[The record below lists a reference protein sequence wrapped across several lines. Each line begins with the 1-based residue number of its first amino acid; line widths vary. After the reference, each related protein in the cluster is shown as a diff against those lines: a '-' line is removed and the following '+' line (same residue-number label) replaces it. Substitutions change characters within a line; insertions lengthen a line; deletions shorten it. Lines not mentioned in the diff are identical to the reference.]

1 MPSTP
6 RGANPSSRSAPPE
19 PRKTPPV
26 RDDAGVS
33 SQVEKLRQIRESLG
47 RYQELD
53 RAVSVVPGAG
63 LRKALYK
70 RLTVEGARHLDPQAG
85 MSTKEG
91 SSAVTPPRPKSR
103 RPFGILG
110 GLLLL
115 AAAGGGLAVVYER
128 TLPRE
133 IQVADLSTA
142 TLPAAPRPAA
152 AGAEALPVLPKA
164 VQPESVWLV
173 EKDAGWEQYSN
184 GLRIETAF
192 ETPGDAR
199 RFRVFDMNG
208 RMSDA
213 QTEPIGILFHTSESD
228 IWPLDEANNEQL
240 RVSSQRLLQYVRR
253 IRAYHFMID
262 RFGRVFRVVAENAKA
277 NHAGHSI
284 WSRGEEVYL
293 NLNHAFLGICFEVR
307 WEGGQALPITQGQLL
322 AGRNLTDY
330 LRHRYK
336 VAPEMCVTH
345 GLTSVNPKKHL
356 IGHHVDWARGFP
368 FEAFGL
374 PDQYEIP
381 APSVGVF
388 GFGYDAR
395 DLKERMGEPWK
406 GVFAAERALE
416 EEARRRG
423 RTVTD
428 VRREKQALF
437 DRWLADQ
444 AREDQRGSAA
454 APASPAPPGA

>member
-1 MPSTP
+1 MPSIP
-6 RGANPSSRSAPPE
+6 RGANPQSRSAPAE
-19 PRKTPPV
+19 PRSTPP
-26 RDDAGVS
+26 RDAAARGVG
-33 SQVEKLRQIRESLG
+33 SQVEKLRQVRESLG
-47 RYQELD
+47 RYQGLD
-53 RAVSVVPGAG
+53 RAVSVVPGEG
-63 LRKALYK
+63 IRKALYR

-85 MSTKEG
+85 LSQKPGT
-91 SSAVTPPRPKSR
+91 SAVTPPQPRAR
-103 RPFGILG
+103 RPLG
-110 GLLLL
+110 VLWGLVLV
-115 AAAGGGLAVVYER
+115 AAAGGALALVYAR

-133 IQVADLSTA
+133 IQAA
-142 TLPAAPRPAA
+142 APPPAAPAVVPAA
-152 AGAEALPVLPKA
+152 AAAEDLPILPKA

-173 EKDAGWEQYSN
+173 EKGTGWEQYSN

-192 ETPGDAR
+192 ETPGDTR
-199 RFRVFDMNG
+199 RYRIFSSEG
-208 RMSDA
+208 RMSDV

-253 IRAYHFMID
+253 QRSYHFMID

-284 WSRGEEVYL
+284 WTREDEIYL
-293 NLNHAFLGICFEVR
+293 NLNHAFLGICFETR
-307 WEGGQALPITQGQLL
+307 WEGGQALPITQAQLS

-374 PDQYEIP
+374 PDQYERP
-381 APSVGVF
+381 APSVGFF

-406 GVFAAERALE
+406 GVLAAERALE

-423 RTVTD
+423 RTLAE

-437 DRWLADQ
+437 DRWIADQ
-444 AREDQRGSAA
+444 AREDQRGNAAVPA
-454 APASPAPPGA
+454 APAPSGA